1 MPVRAG
7 AARPPGLVAG
17 AVGTADGL
25 VLGRYRLVELLAR
38 GGSADVWRGH
48 DLRLARPVAIKLLHA
63 HLLPDERSR
72 RRLAA
77 EARAVASLSHRSIVR
92 VYDVDV
98 LGERPAIILEL
109 VEGGTL
115 AQRLERDGRIPA
127 RDAARIGADL
137 ADALFHAHKRGIVHR
152 DLKPAN
158 VLLDATG
165 RAKLADFGIARL
177 LGEAADRMTMT
188 GTVIGTL
195 RYMAPEQLAGG
206 SVGPR
211 ADLFGLG
218 VMLYEALAGQP
229 PFQASTPLALAEQQ
243 AAGPPPLSD
252 VDPRL
257 AAIVAAALAPDLAH
271 RPRHAG
277 EMAGALR
284 AWLDGR
290 TLPTTMARV
299 SSIVPAIGRRRG
311 SAPSRAERRRSGLP
325 AWAAVAL
332 LVALV
337 AGVFGFT
344 ALGGASP
351 GGQQAVT
358 PVRAAD
364 QRLASA
370 TSRPSRP
377 TSVSTPT
384 LSPKAQAAP
393 APRGGKDHDD

>member
-1 MPVRAG
+1 MPEKMPVRAG
-7 AARPPGLVAG
+7 AARSPEPVVGEVG
-17 AVGTADGL
+17 AAAADGL
-25 VLGRYRLVELLAR
+25 VLGRYRLIELLAR

-48 DLRLARPVAIKLLHA
+48 DLRLARPVAIKLLHG

-98 LGERPAIILEL
+98 VGERPAIILEL

-158 VLLDATG
+158 VLLDAAG

-195 RYMAPEQLAGG
+195 RYMAPEQLAGD

-211 ADLFGLG
+211 ADLFSLG
-218 VMLYEALAGQP
+218 VMLHEALAGQP
-229 PFQASTPLALAEQQ
+229 PFPASTPLALAEQQ
-243 AAGPPPLSD
+243 AAGTPPLAD
-252 VDPRL
+252 VDPGL

-290 TLPTTMARV
+290 TLPTTMTARV
-299 SSIVPAIGRRRG
+299 SSIVPALGRRRG
-311 SAPSRAERRRSGLP
+311 PTESRAERRRSGLP
-325 AWAAVAL
+325 AWAAAAL

-351 GGQQAVT
+351 DGQQ
-358 PVRAAD
+358 
-364 QRLASA
+364 
-370 TSRPSRP
+370 
-377 TSVSTPT
+377 
-384 LSPKAQAAP
+384 
-393 APRGGKDHDD
+393 